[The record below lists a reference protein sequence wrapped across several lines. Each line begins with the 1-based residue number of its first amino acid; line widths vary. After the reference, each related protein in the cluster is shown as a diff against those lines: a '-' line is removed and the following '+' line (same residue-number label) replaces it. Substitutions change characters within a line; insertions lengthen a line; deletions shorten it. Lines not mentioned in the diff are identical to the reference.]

1 MNAPYSRILA
11 ATLFL
16 SGTSSVSAAP
26 ATPAPAASADC
37 GASGGSYSADAQGA
51 ACRLADELEK
61 AFVYPDKGKAY
72 AAALR
77 AHVAAGK
84 YRGMSVEDASRT
96 MTADLQA
103 VAPDGHLHVMRL
115 PDDSDGPSRAGPRAD
130 FPLLEQSG
138 WIAPG
143 IAFIR
148 INAFMRDPA
157 ETAAVA
163 KFMADHADAKA
174 IIFDIRTHRGGG
186 LDQMDVIFP
195 WLFAKET
202 RLVTMAIRRSVEEE
216 QGSPLGD
223 TPSLRL
229 VAGTPQ
235 EVVREHWAT
244 PNADPRLRD
253 AKVYLL
259 TSRRTG
265 SAAEHFALAMKH
277 TGRATLVGSRTS
289 GANHFGGGMEL
300 AGGLAAFVPVGRTY
314 DPVTGKDWE
323 SVGVAP
329 DVDVAPEVALEW
341 ALKDLGVDA
350 ATASGLSKSHA
361 PTLSMEPRKM

>member
-1 MNAPYSRILA
+1 MNVPYPRILA
-11 ATLFL
+11 AAIFA
-16 SGTSSVSAAP
+16 SGAIGVTPALGASEASSVCAK
-26 ATPAPAASADC
+26 
-37 GASGGSYSADAQGA
+37 SGDAYSADAQGA
-51 ACRLADELEK
+51 ACSLADELEK
-61 AFVYPDKGKAY
+61 GFVYPQKGKAY

-84 YRGMSVEDASRT
+84 YAGMSVEEASRV

-103 VAPDGHLHVMRL
+103 VAADGHLRVMAMPKEDERQ
-115 PDDSDGPSRAGPRAD
+115 SAAGPRAD
-130 FPLLEQSG
+130 FPLIEQSG

-174 IIFDIRTHRGGG
+174 IIFDVRTHRGGG

-195 WLFAKET
+195 WLFARET
-202 RLVTMAIRRSVEEE
+202 RLLTMAIRRSVEEE
-216 QGSPLGD
+216 QGTPFD
-223 TPSLRL
+223 ETPSLRL
-229 VAGTPQ
+229 AGRTAQ

-253 AKVYLL
+253 ARVYLL
-259 TSRRTG
+259 TSQRTG
-265 SAAEHFALAMKH
+265 SAAEHFAMAMKH
-277 TGRATLVGSRTS
+277 TGRAKLVGSNTA
-289 GANHFGGGMEL
+289 GANHFGGGVEL
-300 AGGLAAFVPVGRTY
+300 TGGLAAFVPVGRTY

-323 SVGVAP
+323 GVGVTP
-329 DVDVAPEVALEW
+329 DVDVPPAEALAW
-341 ALKDLGVDA
+341 VLRDLGLSQADA
-350 ATASGLSKSHA
+350 ARLSASHA
-361 PTLSMEPRKM
+361 PTLSMERRKS